1 MNPKRLSEGGD
12 PYYNPDYQYVPAGVQ
27 DMVFGLFNPYAAEVV
42 LQYGYQPTL
51 GTPSITDPGTYIDP
65 GPNLGPSSP
74 PGIFTPSGPVV
85 PFSGDGNGTST
96 GDGNGT
102 GTGGGDGTGTGGGNG
117 TGTDGTDP
125 NGDPPPTQPPPSTPQ
140 PPSGYVSA
148 ARMKEYDPFMHSRRQ
163 KFYGMDVLAG
173 SRQEVSAE
181 DFNRLLSGIEGKYGQ
196 GAFYDP
202 ERGSIYQNIDDERVI
217 AGRDTSDPFYGV
229 DPNKYND
236 AQKQQA
242 ALLGIGDQKDERG
255 RDKRSREPIYTSQRI
270 GDKMYFVEGG
280 KVYSYD
286 VKDINYQSTPGF
298 AEGGAVS
305 KVAST
310 GVGTLFNGYF

>member
-27 DMVFGLFNPYAAEVV
+27 DMIFGLFNPYASE
-42 LQYGYQPTL
+42 LMLTYGYQPPL
-51 GTPSITDPGTYIDP
+51 GTPSITNPGTYIDP
-65 GPNLGPSSP
+65 GPM
-74 PGIFTPSGPVV
+74 PGPSGPPGVFTPPGPVTPLPGTDDPVV
-85 PFSGDGNGTST
+85 DVP
-96 GDGNGT
+96 
-102 GTGGGDGTGTGGGNG
+102 GGPDTGGGNG
-117 TGTDGTDP
+117 TGTDGPDT
-125 NGDPPPTQPPPSTPQ
+125 NGEPPPSSP
-140 PPSGYVSA
+140 PPSSPPPSGPPTGYVSA
-148 ARMKEYDPFMHSRRQ
+148 ARMKEYDPFMHSKRQ
-163 KFYGMDVLAG
+163 KFYGMNVLAG

-196 GAFYDP
+196 GAVYDP

-236 AQKQQA
+236 AQRQLA

-255 RDKRSREPIYTSQRI
+255 RDKRSRNPIYTSQRI